1 MDDTKKSQY
10 LILPLLQE
18 CTRTKQKKK
27 DSSHQVPNGSDSKM
41 GELQAR
47 WGKAERYFDS
57 SDIFKLVESCDVHA
71 RVSTKLAKEISE
83 PLATV
88 CQE

>member
-57 SDIFKLVESCDVHA
+57 SDIFKLAESCDVHA

-88 CQE
+88 FQE

>member
-18 CTRTKQKKK
+18 CTRTKQKK

-88 CQE
+88 FEE

>member
-18 CTRTKQKKK
+18 CTRTKQKK

-47 WGKAERYFDS
+47 
-57 SDIFKLVESCDVHA
+57 
-71 RVSTKLAKEISE
+71 
-83 PLATV
+83 
-88 CQE
+88 

>member
-47 WGKAERYFDS
+47 
-57 SDIFKLVESCDVHA
+57 
-71 RVSTKLAKEISE
+71 
-83 PLATV
+83 
-88 CQE
+88 

>member
-1 MDDTKKSQY
+1 MYKNKT
-10 LILPLLQE
+10 
-18 CTRTKQKKK
+18 KKK

-57 SDIFKLVESCDVHA
+57 SEQISSVSSTDTFKLAESCDVHA

-88 CQE
+88 FQE

>member
-27 DSSHQVPNGSDSKM
+27 IVVTRFLMVVILRWVNYRPDEGKLKDILIVQIYSSWQNPVMFMLEYPPN
-41 GELQAR
+41 
-47 WGKAERYFDS
+47 
-57 SDIFKLVESCDVHA
+57 
-71 RVSTKLAKEISE
+71 
-83 PLATV
+83 
-88 CQE
+88 